1 MPCSA
6 RRPARRAA
14 QRAAQR
20 AVPSGSGCCT
30 TTASRPPTPWSS
42 CSPGPAAAGRPRS
55 SARSSRTCPTGAWSA
70 RRASPPTG
78 PGGGSPG
85 SSRARSTRA
94 STTATGPCSRSAR
107 RACWSAATSGTS
119 SAASTPTCRCSA
131 TTSTSAGGRT
141 RPATRSG
148 WSPTR
153 WCTTVSCPPGRSARR
168 RPPAAIRACS
178 TGAAR
183 CTCSRSTCRSGP
195 CSGRWPA
202 AWPGPWSARPGA
214 CSPSSSARPPPSSA
228 RWPGCCGIRCCC
240 GASAAAGPPTAST
253 ATRCCAASCRAP
265 GRWAGSPSRRW
276 ACCPAGRATTAA
288 GCTTPWWTSQA
299 TTCRCPRPTRPS
311 AACSP
316 ARVSCSSSA
325 WPWSRW
331 SRSGR

>member
-1 MPCSA
+1 MDLAAA
-6 RRPARRAA
+6 RRLRAGARRAGAAARRGRPQPVGRGPRPEAHGPVRPARGPRGGHHHRPGRAA
-14 QRAAQR
+14 AHRGRAGR
-20 AVPSGSGCCT
+20 D
-30 TTASRPPTPWSS
+30 R
-42 CSPGPAAAGRPRS
+42 PGPARRQPGRARGQLGGHAGPPR
-55 SARSSRTCPTGAWSA
+55 RLGAA
-70 RRASPPTG
+70 RRLRRQPAAVPRRHRLLLAG
-78 PGGGSPG
+78 
-85 SSRARSTRA
+85 ARGRL
-94 STTATGPCSRSAR
+94 P
-107 RACWSAATSGTS
+107 
-119 SAASTPTCRCSA
+119 RC
-131 TTSTSAGGRT
+131 
-141 RPATRSG
+141 G

-153 WCTTVSCPPGRSARR
+153 WCTTASCRPGRSAGR

-202 AWPGPWSARPGA
+202 AWPGPWSARSGA
-214 CSPSSSARPPPSSA
+214 CSPSSSARPPPTSA

-299 TTCRCPRPTRPS
+299 TTCRCPRPTRPP
-311 AACSP
+311 AAYSP
-316 ARVSCSSSA
+316 ARASCSSSA